1 MKKIFN
7 FKCYKKSKKFVN
19 NFEWIKRGEKCLLN
33 DLYFKKGNSLK
44 LKYKKICKYRI
55 PIIIEE
61 ALGGT
66 SYSFKVSGNIGD
78 LENIIIYKADYRLIR
93 RSRYE
98 ISEYFNNELNK
109 NNIY

>member
-1 MKKIFN
+1 M
-7 FKCYKKSKKFVN
+7 YQ
-19 NFEWIKRGEKCLLN
+19 KRRKCLLS
-33 DLYFKKGNSLK
+33 DLCFKKGKS
-44 LKYKKICKYRI
+44 LKYKCNKIGKYRI